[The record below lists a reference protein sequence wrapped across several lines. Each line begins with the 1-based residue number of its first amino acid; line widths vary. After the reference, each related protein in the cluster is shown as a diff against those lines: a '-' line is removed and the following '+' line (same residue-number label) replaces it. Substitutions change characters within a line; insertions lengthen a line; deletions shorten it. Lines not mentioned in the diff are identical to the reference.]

1 MRQSEK
7 SNNRTSLYLLM
18 ANLNHNVRW
27 SLIER
32 FVVYELYS
40 RPDRKSLAADNIAVI
55 ATAQDLMRSIGSV
68 TARIGN
74 YYTLS
79 NDYLSP
85 IIDRLFNGDWMLVSR
100 ILSNIAYKPRISFLA
115 TQSALRY
122 LNQFP
127 ASAAHTLMGGRPAK
141 QGFTPRINLKLLIKS
156 INACAPHNSQKFDIE
171 SLLLDINYIFVT
183 SHDDGTVI
191 RSIYEDETNYADP
204 SNTANAALKDFLNSF
219 LNNTYLRDL
228 LDELIFLQKQKQ
240 EIESRR
246 EVLKEKVFYRHI
258 QDLENR
264 IRGIEDEIYKIASDI
279 GKRLI
284 FDGHPLIEEVSGHS
298 EHNYRPSETF
308 EPIYTPKEEEEDRE
322 HHHRDLLGCYLPGKN
337 TILLWVD
344 KISAYGDIKELV
356 FQKVLLH
363 ECIHALLD
371 VKRKSSQ
378 NNWEE
383 TIDNTWVLQA
393 YSNCGQ
399 PAVVN
404 EVIDFIA
411 CQPQEYRDAL
421 SLYPWMQAEK
431 LRLNIIKDKTRN
443 LLNHK

>member
-1 MRQSEK
+1 
-7 SNNRTSLYLLM
+7 M
-18 ANLNHNVRW
+18 ANLNHNVPW

-40 RPDRKSLAADNIAVI
+40 RHDRKSLAADNIAVI

-141 QGFTPRINLKLLIKS
+141 QGFTPRINLKSLIKS

-204 SNTANAALKDFLNSF
+204 SNTANAALEDFLNSF

-228 LDELIFLQKQKQ
+228 LDELRFPQ
-240 EIESRR
+240 E
-246 EVLKEKVFYRHI
+246 FYRHI

-264 IRGIEDEIYKIASDI
+264 IRGIASDI

-378 NNWEE
+378 NNWGEE

-411 CQPQEYRDAL
+411 CQPQEYRNAL

-431 LRLNIIKDKTRN
+431 LRLNIIKDTTRN

>member
-1 MRQSEK
+1 
-7 SNNRTSLYLLM
+7 M
-18 ANLNHNVRW
+18 ANLNHNVPW

-40 RPDRKSLAADNIAVI
+40 RHDRKSLAADNIAVI

-141 QGFTPRINLKLLIKS
+141 QGFTPRINLKSLIKS

-204 SNTANAALKDFLNSF
+204 SNTANAALEDFLNSF

-228 LDELIFLQKQKQ
+228 LDEL
-240 EIESRR
+240 R
-246 EVLKEKVFYRHI
+246 
-258 QDLENR
+258 
-264 IRGIEDEIYKIASDI
+264 IASDI

-378 NNWEE
+378 NNWGEE

-411 CQPQEYRDAL
+411 CQPQEYRNAL

-431 LRLNIIKDKTRN
+431 LRLNIIKDTTRN

>member
-7 SNNRTSLYLLM
+7 SNKRTSLYLLM
-18 ANLNHNVRW
+18 ANLNHNVPW

-40 RPDRKSLAADNIAVI
+40 RHDRKSLAADNIAVI

-141 QGFTPRINLKLLIKS
+141 QGFTPRINLKSLIKS

-204 SNTANAALKDFLNSF
+204 SNTANAALEDFLNSF

-228 LDELIFLQKQKQ
+228 LDEL
-240 EIESRR
+240 R
-246 EVLKEKVFYRHI
+246 
-258 QDLENR
+258 
-264 IRGIEDEIYKIASDI
+264 IASDI

-378 NNWEE
+378 NNWGEE

-411 CQPQEYRDAL
+411 CQPQEYRNAL

-431 LRLNIIKDKTRN
+431 LRLNIIKDTTRN

>member
-1 MRQSEK
+1 
-7 SNNRTSLYLLM
+7 M
-18 ANLNHNVRW
+18 ANLNHNVPW

-40 RPDRKSLAADNIAVI
+40 RHDRKSLAADNIAVI

-141 QGFTPRINLKLLIKS
+141 QGFTPRINLKSLIKS

-204 SNTANAALKDFLNSF
+204 SNTANAALEDFLNSF
-219 LNNTYLRDL
+219 LNNT
-228 LDELIFLQKQKQ
+228 
-240 EIESRR
+240 
-246 EVLKEKVFYRHI
+246 
-258 QDLENR
+258 
-264 IRGIEDEIYKIASDI
+264 IEDEIYEIASDI

-298 EHNYRPSETF
+298 EHNYRTSETF

-378 NNWEE
+378 NNWGEE

-411 CQPQEYRDAL
+411 CQPQEYRNAL

>member
-1 MRQSEK
+1 
-7 SNNRTSLYLLM
+7 M
-18 ANLNHNVRW
+18 ANLNHNVPW

-40 RPDRKSLAADNIAVI
+40 RHDRKSLAADNIAVI

-141 QGFTPRINLKLLIKS
+141 QGFTPRINLKSLIKS

-204 SNTANAALKDFLNSF
+204 SNTANAALEDFLNSF

-228 LDELIFLQKQKQ
+228 LDEL
-240 EIESRR
+240 R
-246 EVLKEKVFYRHI
+246 
-258 QDLENR
+258 
-264 IRGIEDEIYKIASDI
+264 IASDI

-378 NNWEE
+378 NNWGEE

-411 CQPQEYRDAL
+411 CQPQEYRNAL

>member
-1 MRQSEK
+1 
-7 SNNRTSLYLLM
+7 M
-18 ANLNHNVRW
+18 ANLNHNVPW

-40 RPDRKSLAADNIAVI
+40 RHDRKSLAADNIAVI

-74 YYTLS
+74 DSTLS

-85 IIDRLFNGDWMLVSR
+85 IIDRLFNGDCWMLVSR

-141 QGFTPRINLKLLIKS
+141 QGFTPRINLKSLIKS
-156 INACAPHNSQKFDIE
+156 INACAPHVSQKFDIE

-204 SNTANAALKDFLNSF
+204 SNTANAALEDFLNPF
-219 LNNTYLRDL
+219 LNDSYLRYL
-228 LDELIFLQKQKQ
+228 LDELRFLQKQKQ
-240 EIESRR
+240 EIESQR
-246 EVLKEKVFYRHI
+246 EVLIYCHI
-258 QDLENR
+258 QDLENS
-264 IRGIEDEIYKIASDI
+264 IRGIEDEI

-308 EPIYTPKEEEEDRE
+308 EPIYTPKEEDRE
-322 HHHRDLLGCYLPGKN
+322 HHRDLLGCYLPGKN

-378 NNWEE
+378 DYREEE

-411 CQPQEYRDAL
+411 CQPQEYREAL

-431 LRLNIIKDKTRN
+431 LRLNIIKDTTRN

>member
-1 MRQSEK
+1 
-7 SNNRTSLYLLM
+7 M
-18 ANLNHNVRW
+18 ANLNHNVPW

-40 RPDRKSLAADNIAVI
+40 RHDRKSLAADNIAVI
-55 ATAQDLMRSIGSV
+55 ATAQDLMRSISSV
-68 TARIGN
+68 TAQIGN
-74 YYTLS
+74 YSTLS

-115 TQSALRY
+115 TQSALHY
-122 LNQFP
+122 FNQFP

-141 QGFTPRINLKLLIKS
+141 QGFTPRINLKSLIKS
-156 INACAPHNSQKFDIE
+156 INACAPRVSQKFDIE

-183 SHDDGTVI
+183 SLDDGTVI
-191 RSIYEDETNYADP
+191 RSIYEDKTNYANP
-204 SNTANAALKDFLNSF
+204 SNTANDALEGFLNSF
-219 LNNTYLRDL
+219 LNNSYLRDL
-228 LDELIFLQKQKQ
+228 LDELRFLQKQ
-240 EIESRR
+240 EIESQR
-246 EVLKEKVFYRHI
+246 EVLKEKVFYCHI

-264 IRGIEDEIYKIASDI
+264 IRRIEDEIYEIASDI

-308 EPIYTPKEEEEDRE
+308 EPIYTPKEEDRE
-322 HHHRDLLGCYLPGKN
+322 HHRDLLGCYLPGKN

-378 NNWEE
+378 DYREEE

-411 CQPQEYRDAL
+411 CQPQEYREAL

-443 LLNHK
+443 ILNHK

>member
-1 MRQSEK
+1 
-7 SNNRTSLYLLM
+7 M
-18 ANLNHNVRW
+18 ANLNHNVPW

-40 RPDRKSLAADNIAVI
+40 RHDRKSLAADNIAVI

-141 QGFTPRINLKLLIKS
+141 QGFTPRINLKSLIKS

-204 SNTANAALKDFLNSF
+204 SNTANAALEDFLNSF

-228 LDELIFLQKQKQ
+228 LDEL
-240 EIESRR
+240 R
-246 EVLKEKVFYRHI
+246 
-258 QDLENR
+258 
-264 IRGIEDEIYKIASDI
+264 IASDI

-298 EHNYRPSETF
+298 EHNYRTSETF

-378 NNWEE
+378 NNWGEE

-411 CQPQEYRDAL
+411 CQPQEYRNAL

>member
-18 ANLNHNVRW
+18 ANLNHNVPW

-40 RPDRKSLAADNIAVI
+40 RHDRKSLAADNIAVI

-141 QGFTPRINLKLLIKS
+141 QGFTPRINLKSLIKS

-171 SLLLDINYIFVT
+171 SLLLDINY
-183 SHDDGTVI
+183 
-191 RSIYEDETNYADP
+191 
-204 SNTANAALKDFLNSF
+204 
-219 LNNTYLRDL
+219 YL
-228 LDELIFLQKQKQ
+228 
-240 EIESRR
+240 
-246 EVLKEKVFYRHI
+246 
-258 QDLENR
+258 
-264 IRGIEDEIYKIASDI
+264 
-279 GKRLI
+279 
-284 FDGHPLIEEVSGHS
+284 
-298 EHNYRPSETF
+298 
-308 EPIYTPKEEEEDRE
+308 
-322 HHHRDLLGCYLPGKN
+322 
-337 TILLWVD
+337 
-344 KISAYGDIKELV
+344 
-356 FQKVLLH
+356 
-363 ECIHALLD
+363 
-371 VKRKSSQ
+371 
-378 NNWEE
+378 
-383 TIDNTWVLQA
+383 
-393 YSNCGQ
+393 
-399 PAVVN
+399 
-404 EVIDFIA
+404 
-411 CQPQEYRDAL
+411 
-421 SLYPWMQAEK
+421 
-431 LRLNIIKDKTRN
+431 
-443 LLNHK
+443 